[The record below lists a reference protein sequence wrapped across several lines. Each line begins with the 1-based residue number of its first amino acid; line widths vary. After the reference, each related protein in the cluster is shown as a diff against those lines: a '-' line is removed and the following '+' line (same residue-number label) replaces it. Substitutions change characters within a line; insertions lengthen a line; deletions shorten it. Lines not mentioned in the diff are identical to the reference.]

1 MDKQRDT
8 LQQSL
13 KSSERQLMEANQ
25 RMTQAYYHDST
36 QEEKRDAAKFLISQL
51 RQVQEERD

>member
-36 QEEKRDAAKFLISQL
+36 QEEKRDAAKFLIAQL
-51 RQVQEERD
+51 R

>member
-1 MDKQRDT
+1 MDNLRDT

-13 KSSERQLMEANQ
+13 KSSELKMMEANP
-25 RMTQAYYHDST
+25 RMTQAYYHEST